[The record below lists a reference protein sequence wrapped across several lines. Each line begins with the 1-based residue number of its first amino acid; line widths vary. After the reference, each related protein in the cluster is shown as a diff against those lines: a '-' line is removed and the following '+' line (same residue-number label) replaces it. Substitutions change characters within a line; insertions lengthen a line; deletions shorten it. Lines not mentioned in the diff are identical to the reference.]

1 MGSKGVS
8 EYVVKCET
16 LDKHPAERHNP
27 YINEYMQVNCPY
39 NEDV

>member
-16 LDKHPAERHNP
+16 LDKHPAVRHIP
-27 YINEYMQVNCPY
+27 CINKYMQVNCLY
-39 NEDV
+39 DKDA